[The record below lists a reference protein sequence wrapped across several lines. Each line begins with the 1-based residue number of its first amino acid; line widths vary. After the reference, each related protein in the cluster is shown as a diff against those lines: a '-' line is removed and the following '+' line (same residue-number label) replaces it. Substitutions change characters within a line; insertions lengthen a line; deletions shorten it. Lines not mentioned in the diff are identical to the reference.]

1 MPVRVHN
8 WASRKT
14 DTDTDEAVV
23 LVLVQWKNNPSS
35 RDVILRFARQSVQKV
50 HWSNGELHC
59 SPLQLS
65 LPTSPPRSPRH
76 NMEVDPQAPPS
87 ESAPHT
93 GTSLIN
99 TDAAPIPPTSAPVPT
114 TSGPAE
120 PSSSTGVKR
129 PHDRPEPSAPLLPME
144 EVLRRRL
151 TVIQEGDNVLLRL
164 PSDSIK
170 AVVASKQG

>member
-1 MPVRVHN
+1 
-8 WASRKT
+8 
-14 DTDTDEAVV
+14 
-23 LVLVQWKNNPSS
+23 
-35 RDVILRFARQSVQKV
+35 
-50 HWSNGELHC
+50 
-59 SPLQLS
+59 
-65 LPTSPPRSPRH
+65 
-76 NMEVDPQAPPS
+76 MEVDPQAPTS

-99 TDAAPIPPTSAPVPT
+99 TDTALIPPTAPSAAATAQVVPT
-114 TSGPAE
+114 TSDPAE
-120 PSSSTGVKR
+120 PSSSTGGAKR
-129 PHDRPEPSAPLLPME
+129 PHDRSEPSAPLLPME

>member
-1 MPVRVHN
+1 
-8 WASRKT
+8 
-14 DTDTDEAVV
+14 
-23 LVLVQWKNNPSS
+23 
-35 RDVILRFARQSVQKV
+35 
-50 HWSNGELHC
+50 
-59 SPLQLS
+59 
-65 LPTSPPRSPRH
+65 
-76 NMEVDPQAPPS
+76 MEVEPQAPTS
-87 ESAPHT
+87 ETAPHT

-99 TDAAPIPPTSAPVPT
+99 TDAAPIPPTSGPDVPT
-114 TSGPAE
+114 TSDPAE

-129 PHDRPEPSAPLLPME
+129 PYDRSEPSAPLLPME